1 MDLSSSIM
9 YIFFFDNFI
18 YIVFIKS
25 KGTLGTKTLEQ
36 KFILGIAIPFVRAR
50 QLPFSKCLQK
60 SFDKM
65 FF

>member
-1 MDLSSSIM
+1 MDLSSSIL
-9 YIFFFDNFI
+9 YIFFLDNFI

-25 KGTLGTKTLEQ
+25 KEALGTKTLEQ
-36 KFILGIAIPFVRAR
+36 KFILCIVIPFVRAR

-65 FF
+65 FY